1 MDSLPVNP
9 IDILVALV
17 MLISALLALSRGAVR
32 EILGVSAWVGAALVA
47 VFAFPHVRPYP
58 RQWVTDNWPELDL
71 GETLADAGTA
81 LVLFLVALI
90 VFTIVNQMISGY
102 VQRSRMGTLDR
113 SIGFIFG
120 LLRGAVL
127 VCLAYML
134 FVWAVKEPED
144 RPLWVEEAKAMP
156 YIHMGAE
163 IIRQIAPEELR
174 SRTTQSAEETK
185 QNIQKLQDAE
195 RSLRALSE
203 PVTDRK
209 DDDKEREGYDEN
221 QRKQM
226 DSLSNSVEE

>member
-1 MDSLPVNP
+1 MDGFPVNP
-9 IDILVALV
+9 VDILVALV

-47 VFAFPHVRPYP
+47 VFAFSHVRPYP
-58 RQWVTDNWPELDL
+58 RQWISENWPELDL

-90 VFTIVNQMISGY
+90 IFTIVNQMISGY
-102 VQRSRMGTLDR
+102 VQRSRMGALDR

-156 YIHMGAE
+156 YVQMGAE
-163 IIRQIAPEELR
+163 MIRQIAPEELR
-174 SRTTQSAEETK
+174 SGTERAAEDTK
-185 QNIQKLQDAE
+185 HNIQKLQDAE
-195 RSLRALSE
+195 RSLRKLSK
-203 PVTDRK
+203 PVSNRDGDNKARTS
-209 DDDKEREGYDEN
+209 YDEN
-221 QRKQM
+221 QRKKM
-226 DSLSNSVEE
+226 DGLSNSVEE

>member
-1 MDSLPVNP
+1 MDAFPVNLL
-9 IDILVALV
+9 DILVALV

-113 SIGFIFG
+113 SSGFIFG

-144 RPLWVEEAKAMP
+144 RPSWVEEAKAMP
-156 YIHMGAE
+156 YIQMGAE

-174 SRTTQSAEETK
+174 SRTTQTAEETK

>member
-1 MDSLPVNP
+1 MDTFPVNP
-9 IDILVALV
+9 VDILVALV

-32 EILGVSAWVGAALVA
+32 EILGVSAWIGAALVA

-58 RQWVTDNWPELDL
+58 RQWVADNWPEFDL
-71 GETLADAGTA
+71 GETLADAATA

-90 VFTIVNQMISGY
+90 IFTIVNQMISGY

-113 SIGFIFG
+113 SVGFIFG

-144 RPLWVEEAKAMP
+144 RPPWVEEAKATP
-156 YIHMGAE
+156 YIRMGAE
-163 IIRQIAPEELR
+163 MIRQIAPDELR
-174 SRTTQSAEETK
+174 SRTERTAEDTK
-185 QNIQKLQDAE
+185 HNIQKLQDAE

-203 PVTDRK
+203 PVPDRD

-221 QRKQM
+221 QRKRM
-226 DSLSNSVEE
+226 DGLSNSVEE

>member
-1 MDSLPVNP
+1 MDAFPVNLL
-9 IDILVALV
+9 DILVALV

-32 EILGVSAWVGAALVA
+32 EILGGSAWGGAALVA

-58 RQWVTDNWPELDL
+58 RQWVADNWPELDL

-81 LVLFLVALI
+81 LVLFLLALI
-90 VFTIVNQMISGY
+90 VFTIVNQIISGY
-102 VQRSRMGTLDR
+102 VQRSRMGALDR
-113 SIGFIFG
+113 SVGFIFG

-144 RPLWVEEAKAMP
+144 RPPWVEEAKAMP
-156 YIHMGAE
+156 YIQMGAE
-163 IIRQIAPEELR
+163 MIRQIAPEELR
-174 SRTTQSAEETK
+174 SRTERTAEDTK
-185 QNIQKLQDAE
+185 HNIQKLQDAE

-203 PVTDRK
+203 PVPDRNG
-209 DDDKEREGYDEN
+209 DDKVRDGYDEN

-226 DSLSNSVEE
+226 DGLSNSVEE

>member
-1 MDSLPVNP
+1 MDAFPVNLL
-9 IDILVALV
+9 DILVALV

-58 RQWVTDNWPELDL
+58 RQWVADNWPELDL

-81 LVLFLVALI
+81 LVLFLLALI
-90 VFTIVNQMISGY
+90 VFTIVNQIISGY
-102 VQRSRMGTLDR
+102 VQRSRMGALDR
-113 SIGFIFG
+113 SVGFIFG

-144 RPLWVEEAKAMP
+144 RPPWVEEAKAMP
-156 YIHMGAE
+156 YIQMGAE
-163 IIRQIAPEELR
+163 MIRQIAPEELR
-174 SRTTQSAEETK
+174 SQTKRTADDTK

-203 PVTDRK
+203 PVPDRNG
-209 DDDKEREGYDEN
+209 DDKVRDGYDEN

-226 DSLSNSVEE
+226 DGLSNSVEE

>member
-1 MDSLPVNP
+1 MDSFPVNP
-9 IDILVALV
+9 VDILVALV

-32 EILGVSAWVGAALVA
+32 EVLGVSAWVGAALVA

-58 RQWVTDNWPELDL
+58 RQWVADNWPELDL

-102 VQRSRMGTLDR
+102 VQRSRMGALDR

-144 RPLWVEEAKAMP
+144 RPPWVEEAKAMP
-156 YIHMGAE
+156 YIQMGAE
-163 IIRQIAPEELR
+163 MIRQIAPEELR
-174 SRTTQSAEETK
+174 SRTERTAEDTK
-185 QNIQKLQDAE
+185 HNIQKLQDAE
-195 RSLRALSE
+195 RSLRVLSE
-203 PVTDRK
+203 PIPDR
-209 DDDKEREGYDEN
+209 DGDEKEREGYDEN

-226 DSLSNSVEE
+226 DGLSNSVEE

>member
-1 MDSLPVNP
+1 
-9 IDILVALV
+9 
-17 MLISALLALSRGAVR
+17 
-32 EILGVSAWVGAALVA
+32 
-47 VFAFPHVRPYP
+47 
-58 RQWVTDNWPELDL
+58 
-71 GETLADAGTA
+71 
-81 LVLFLVALI
+81 
-90 VFTIVNQMISGY
+90 MISGY

-144 RPLWVEEAKAMP
+144 RPPWVEEAKAMP
-156 YIHMGAE
+156 YIQMGAE

-174 SRTTQSAEETK
+174 SRTPQTAEETK

>member
-144 RPLWVEEAKAMP
+144 RPSWVEEAKAMP
-156 YIHMGAE
+156 YIQMGAE

-174 SRTTQSAEETK
+174 SRTTQTAEETK

-226 DSLSNSVEE
+226 DSLSNSVDE